1 MIQQE
6 KGVEDDFYSQGVG
19 FSRGT
24 EGNTMKFS
32 CDKSNVVTD
41 SLFIGSIYVG
51 LDKVELEKN

>member
-1 MIQQE
+1 
-6 KGVEDDFYSQGVG
+6 
-19 FSRGT
+19 
-24 EGNTMKFS
+24 MKFS